1 MSFFWVWTTA
11 VSLGAAERRA
21 RMHAGDPGD
30 LARGLRDAVEHVDPA
45 SQVDDGHQQDQE
57 DDDGERELDQ
67 GLAAVAPASEGPHHW
82 STGTTLVIVEL
93 PAEFETARVTVKPGA
108 LLCFV

>member
-1 MSFFWVWTTA
+1 MSFFWVWTTRGDF
-11 VSLGAAERRA
+11 GAPERRA
-21 RMHAGDPGD
+21 GMDAGDTCD
-30 LARGLRDAVEHVDPA
+30 LARGLGDAVEHVDPA

-57 DDDGERELDQ
+57 DHDAERELDQ
-67 GLAAVAPASEGPHHW
+67 GLAVLSPAPEGAHHW
-82 STGTTLVIVEL
+82 STRTTWVTVEL